1 MSVLHRP
8 VESATQSGRRHPKIG
23 RPEADLR
30 PVEQPLASSVPNP
43 ATVSAGAPVVA
54 LMVREDGVLM
64 LMRRG
69 LTNKVIATRLGISV
83 NTVKKHLSSVFDKRG
98 LHRRRQTF
106 D

>member
-1 MSVLHRP
+1 
-8 VESATQSGRRHPKIG
+8 
-23 RPEADLR
+23 
-30 PVEQPLASSVPNP
+30 
-43 ATVSAGAPVVA
+43 
-54 LMVREDGVLM
+54 M